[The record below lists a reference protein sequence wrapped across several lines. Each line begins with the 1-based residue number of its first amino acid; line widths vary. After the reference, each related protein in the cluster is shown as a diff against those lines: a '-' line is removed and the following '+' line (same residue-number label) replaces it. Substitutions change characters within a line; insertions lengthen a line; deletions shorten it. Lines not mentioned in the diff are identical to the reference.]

1 MRTTVDIPEE
11 LIAEAVRVSH
21 AKTKTMAITLGL
33 KELINRKRLDELRS
47 LRGRIDVNLD
57 VRESR
62 RR

>member
-11 LIAEAVRVSH
+11 LIAEALRVSH

-47 LRGRIDVNLD
+47 LRGTIDVNLD
-57 VRESR
+57 VRKSR